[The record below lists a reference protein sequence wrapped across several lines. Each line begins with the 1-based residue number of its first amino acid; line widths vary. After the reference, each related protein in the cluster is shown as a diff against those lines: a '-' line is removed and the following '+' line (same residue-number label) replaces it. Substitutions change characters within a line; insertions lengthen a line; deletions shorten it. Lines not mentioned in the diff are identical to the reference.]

1 MVRSTKRQIFMIR
14 KIKHQKKWS
23 KEEDKLLISLAQKYK
38 NRNWNVISSHFPTK
52 NYLQCFSRYRRIKP
66 GMKRGPWNKEE
77 DQFIFSR
84 IQEYG
89 KNWAKISK
97 EMGTRNSK
105 QIRDRYINVLDP
117 YVNKRMFTPDED
129 NTILDL
135 FNKYGAKWARIASHF
150 TFRTAD
156 MVKNRF
162 YSSISKRMIS
172 ETNSTIETKS
182 HNDIFN
188 ITFDFDHE
196 ESEISFH
203 FDECIGYNLL

>member
-105 QIRDRYINVLDP
+105 QIRER
-117 YVNKRMFTPDED
+117 
-129 NTILDL
+129 
-135 FNKYGAKWARIASHF
+135 
-150 TFRTAD
+150 
-156 MVKNRF
+156 
-162 YSSISKRMIS
+162 
-172 ETNSTIETKS
+172 
-182 HNDIFN
+182 
-188 ITFDFDHE
+188 
-196 ESEISFH
+196 
-203 FDECIGYNLL
+203 